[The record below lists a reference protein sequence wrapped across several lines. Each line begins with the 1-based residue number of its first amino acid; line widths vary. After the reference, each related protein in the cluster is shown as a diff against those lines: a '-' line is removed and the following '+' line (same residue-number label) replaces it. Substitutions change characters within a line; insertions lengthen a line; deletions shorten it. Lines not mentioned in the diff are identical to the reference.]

1 MKFNNGSLIESL
13 KEWLDD
19 DNKAIKID
27 SDLAYYNR
35 GLAKYSLDDI
45 NGACSDVKKSVNLG
59 WDDSQDFIGKVCN

>member
-35 GLAKYSLDDI
+35 GLAKYF
-45 NGACSDVKKSVNLG
+45 LG
-59 WDDSQDFIGKVCN
+59 DKNSA